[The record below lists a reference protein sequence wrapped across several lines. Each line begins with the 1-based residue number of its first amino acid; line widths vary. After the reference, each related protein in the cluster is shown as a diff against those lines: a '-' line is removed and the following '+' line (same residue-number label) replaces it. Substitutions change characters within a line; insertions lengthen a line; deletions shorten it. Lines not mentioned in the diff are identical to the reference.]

1 MVAENCRPIFLI
13 LFGAP
18 GAGKGTQTA
27 LLSQVL
33 GIAPV
38 SSGDLFRENI
48 RQQTELGRQAKQYI
62 DRGELVPDAVTVGM
76 VMQRLAAAD
85 CARGAILDGFPRTI
99 PQAESLAAALAAQ
112 DKALRTVV
120 DLQVEHETL
129 VERLGGRWVCRQCGA
144 SYHMSFHPPA
154 QPGVCDTCGGE
165 LYQRVD
171 DRPETIEHRLEV
183 YYAQTAPLQEYYRS
197 QGLLMPINGEQSI
210 EEVQETVLRAL
221 GVAIP
226 DDE

>member
-1 MVAENCRPIFLI
+1 MYLI

-18 GAGKGTQTA
+18 GAGKGTQSA
-27 LLSQVL
+27 LLSEIL

-48 RQQTELGRQAKQYI
+48 RQQTELGRQAKSYI
-62 DRGELVPDAVTVGM
+62 DRGELVPDEVTVGM
-76 VMQRLAAAD
+76 VMHRLGTDD
-85 CARGAILDGFPRTI
+85 CAKGAILDGFPRTL
-99 PQAESLAAALAAQ
+99 PQAEALEAALAEQ
-112 DKALRTVV
+112 GKSLRAVL

-129 VERLGGRWVCRQCGA
+129 VERLSGRWVCRGCGV
-144 SYHMSFHPPA
+144 SYHTSFHPPA
-154 QPGVCDTCGGE
+154 QHGVCDSCGGE

-183 YYAQTAPLQEYYRS
+183 YYQQTRPLQGYYRS
-197 QGLLMPINGEQSI
+197 RGLLMQLNGEQSI

-226 DDE
+226 SEE

>member
-1 MVAENCRPIFLI
+1 MVANNGRPIFLI

-27 LLSQVL
+27 LLSQIL

-48 RQQTELGRQAKQYI
+48 RQQSELGRQAKYYM
-62 DRGELVPDAVTVGM
+62 DRGELVPDEVTVGM
-76 VMQRLAAAD
+76 VMHRLEAED
-85 CARGAILDGFPRTI
+85 CAKGAILDGFPRTI
-99 PQAESLAAALAAQ
+99 PQAEALEAALAAQ
-112 DKALRTVV
+112 GKAIRSVL

-129 VERLGGRWVCRQCGA
+129 VERLSGRWVCRKCGA
-144 SYHMSFHPPA
+144 SYHTSFHPPL
-154 QPGVCDTCGGE
+154 QHGVCDACGGE
-165 LYQRVD
+165 LYQRPD

-183 YYAQTAPLQEYYRS
+183 YYQQTRPLQGFYRS
-197 QGLLMPINGEQSI
+197 RGLLMQLNGEQSI

-226 DDE
+226 SEE

>member
-1 MVAENCRPIFLI
+1 MFLI

-27 LLSQVL
+27 LLSQIL

-48 RQQTELGRQAKQYI
+48 RQQTELGRQAKYYI
-62 DRGELVPDAVTVGM
+62 DRGELVPDEVTVGM
-76 VMQRLAAAD
+76 VMQRLEALD
-85 CARGAILDGFPRTI
+85 CAPGAILDGFPRTI
-99 PQAESLAAALAAQ
+99 PQAEALRGALAEQ
-112 DKALRTVV
+112 KKFIRCVV

-129 VERLGGRWVCRQCGA
+129 IERLGGRWVCRKCGA

-154 QPGVCDTCGGE
+154 QVGVCDACGGE

-183 YYAQTAPLQEYYRS
+183 YYQQTAPLQEYYRS

-210 EEVQETVLRAL
+210 EEVQEMVLRAL

-226 DDE
+226 SQE